1 MASSKSVR
9 GSGKGYRVF
18 VLTRKGK
25 GKGKTS
31 FSVSR
36 VGRLVPGLTTEEVL
50 AILKKLAPKKTT
62 TAVAVTKTGTIHL
75 AARAKKRGGKDKTS
89 QRIARVAATTKGKVQ
104 LMRRPTD
111 GRVVHSKSATRA
123 ALSSWKNMPL
133 GSHLMVKG
141 ATTRVLKPG
150 KKTSAKKK
158 PKKTSKK

>member
-1 MASSKSVR
+1 MASKKSVR
-9 GSGKGYRVF
+9 GSGKGYRVL
-18 VLTRKGK
+18 VLTRK

-89 QRIARVAATTKGKVQ
+89 QRVARVAATTKGKVQ

-111 GRVVHSKSATRA
+111 GRVVHSKSATKA

-141 ATTRVLKPG
+141 TTARVLKPG

>member
-31 FSVSR
+31 FSVTR
-36 VGRLVPGLTTEEVL
+36 IGRLVKGLTSAEVMT
-50 AILKKLAPKKTT
+50 ILKKLAPKKTT

-89 QRIARVAATTKGKVQ
+89 QRVARVAAAARGN
-104 LMRRPTD
+104 MRVD
-111 GRVVHSKSATRA
+111 S
-123 ALSSWKNMPL
+123 
-133 GSHLMVKG
+133 
-141 ATTRVLKPG
+141 KPG
-150 KKTSAKKK
+150 KSGKKFLLRGVGLSVRGKGKRVLGRPKKASSAKKK
-158 PKKTSKK
+158 TSRK

>member
-89 QRIARVAATTKGKVQ
+89 QRVARVAAATRGNVRIAPESLKFTSHGAGLSVRGKGK
-104 LMRRPTD
+104 
-111 GRVVHSKSATRA
+111 
-123 ALSSWKNMPL
+123 
-133 GSHLMVKG
+133 
-141 ATTRVLKPG
+141 RVLG
-150 KKTSAKKK
+150 RRKKTSAAK
-158 PKKTSKK
+158 KKTSKK